1 MWFGPSAEHLKK
13 VFEFLSLKLAPLL
26 ALSLTGFMIHGII
39 PDSMLSILLVP
50 VLKDKAGWV
59 SCMDNYRP
67 IALASI
73 LSNVVERILLDR
85 VSGYLSSC
93 DNQFGFKQKHHA
105 EQKQTK
111 ASCSTMLHGTDLCM
125 FALKEILDKYNRQNS
140 TIFMCFIDDSKAF
153 DHVNHGNFYWYLHQT
168 MRVRWGNVTSPF
180 HVHFKCMW
188 YRL

>member
-1 MWFGPSAEHLKK
+1 
-13 VFEFLSLKLAPLL
+13 
-26 ALSLTGFMIHGII
+26 
-39 PDSMLSILLVP
+39 MLSVVLVP
-50 VLKDKAGWV
+50 VIKDKVGKLN
-59 SCMDNYRP
+59 SSDNYRP
-67 IALASI
+67 IALASVMFQVLETVL
-73 LSNVVERILLDR
+73 LSRPERY
-85 VSGYLSSC
+85 VLST
-93 DNQFGFKQKHHA
+93 DHQFGFKQKHHA